1 MPQGETY
8 AVSPIQLS
16 YSPYSMSAVYAA
28 PLVPVSV
35 KFNSA
40 QQGKRRPVWVKVL
53 LQVPWVPTAEDV
65 PCSTR
70 EKSSGTHGILQEA
83 RLKQTAGQ
91 RTKSGQEDYL
101 SGKTM
106 FSLVRLQYDEV
117 IMTHQKRDA
126 TKLLNFFD
134 RSLTRPAKVK
144 FQTSFEPWKAEA
156 FIATCPAILL
166 RLVWQ
171 CVILG
176 LILVR
181 LDRCCFKL
189 RFGIYLSIIPRTR
202 IGSESIAHEA

>member
-1 MPQGETY
+1 MTFLVEGCLDPNGIMPQGETY

-106 FSLVRLQYDEV
+106 FSFVRLQYDEV

-126 TKLLNFFD
+126 TKLKFLWQVTDTTGKSEVPNFFWALKGGGLY
-134 RSLTRPAKVK
+134 RNLSRNIVE
-144 FQTSFEPWKAEA
+144 TSVAM
-156 FIATCPAILL
+156 CH
-166 RLVWQ
+166 
-171 CVILG
+171 
-176 LILVR
+176 
-181 LDRCCFKL
+181 
-189 RFGIYLSIIPRTR
+189 FGVNSGETWPVLF
-202 IGSESIAHEA
+202 